1 MYHVIKQD
9 MKFKSTV
16 FNCVYTNLIWA
27 QVICV
32 TKIYLAAF
40 YSSSTIRFF
49 IENEKKN
56 KEK

>member
-40 YSSSTIRFF
+40 SSSSTIRFF
-49 IENEKKN
+49 Y
-56 KEK
+56 